1 MDELTRFARLLVE
14 RLATRAEGANRP
26 VSVAEV
32 RKTVLPYR
40 GQRRALGLDSVEDYE
55 SVLLRLVAEER
66 GYVKTQP
73 AAAAER
79 CREELGQPN
88 PDLGVLE
95 EIAES
100 TIQVTSLAAGQIVG
114 DIRPEPAAVPSE
126 RSDPPP
132 PQPVAAPASQTPRE
146 AEPAKRPRPKA
157 PEAKD
162 ACRFCEARLP
172 SGKTVTF
179 CPWCGERLIPP
190 TCGRCGTELETEWR
204 HCITCGM
211 PAQDPYRSS

>member
-14 RLATRAEGANRP
+14 RLATRAEGVNRP
-26 VSVAEV
+26 VSIAEV
-32 RKTVLPYR
+32 RKTLLPYR

-114 DIRPEPAAVPSE
+114 DIRPEPSIPAE
-126 RSDPPP
+126 RPETRSTQPDPAPGP
-132 PQPVAAPASQTPRE
+132 HAQEQPELS
-146 AEPAKRPRPKA
+146 KRPE
-157 PEAKD
+157 PEAKG
-162 ACRFCEARLP
+162 ACRFCQTRLP
-172 SGKTVTF
+172 AGKTVTF
-179 CPWCGERLIPP
+179 CPWCGERLIPL
-190 TCGRCGTELETEWR
+190 TCSRCGTELEAEWR

-211 PAQDPYRSS
+211 PALDPFRPS